1 MTKSFKRLVIDSATP
16 HLYIAL
22 LDGEFIIQEFYEK
35 GNNDHSVT
43 LMPTIEKMFQ
53 DNQVFIDD
61 IDEIIVG
68 IGPGSYT
75 GVRIGVVIAKM
86 FAWTKNIPIKT
97 VSTLALIASSSQRDG
112 RILTMIDARRNNAF
126 MGEFN
131 LDNGILSAINDEV
144 FGNKSLKDN
153 VIDKSN
159 VIENGKPNMKL
170 IMQSNLMDNV
180 EDVHLLAPNY
190 LRQTEAERSLEE

>member
-1 MTKSFKRLVIDSATP
+1 MKKSFKRLIIDSATP

-22 LDGEFIIQEFYEK
+22 LDGESIIQEFYEK

-43 LMPTIEKMFQ
+43 LMPMIEKMFQ
-53 DNQVFIDD
+53 DNQVSIDD
-61 IDEIIVG
+61 INEIIVG

-86 FAWTKNIPIKT
+86 FAWTKDIPIKT
-97 VSTLALIASSSQRDG
+97 ISTLALIASSSQKEG

-126 MGEFN
+126 MGEFT
-131 LDNGILSAINDEV
+131 LKNGVLSAINDEV
-144 FGNKSLKDN
+144 FGDKSLKDN

-159 VIENGKPNMKL
+159 VIESGKPNMKL
-170 IMQSNLMDNV
+170 IIKSNLMLNV

-190 LRQTEAERSLEE
+190 LRQTEAERSLKD